1 MDEEPESELE
11 TEAESDWIDF
21 DSVFDDYDSGPP
33 LRIRKEVVDQ
43 CYQKANSKANLAV
56 QLVKQCYS
64 RKERATSNCAG
75 DHRYKKKKLSPQRM
89 QAVKEDL
96 FSIYPVRPGEKE
108 ETHWRTY
115 RIAIDSSCRQ
125 LNRPKKQ

>member
-1 MDEEPESELE
+1 MDEEPESKLE

-64 RKERATSNCAG
+64 RKERATSNCAEII
-75 DHRYKKKKLSPQRM
+75 DTRRRNSHHSECRPSRKLSFQST
-89 QAVKEDL
+89 Q
-96 FSIYPVRPGEKE
+96 
-108 ETHWRTY
+108 
-115 RIAIDSSCRQ
+115 
-125 LNRPKKQ
+125 